1 LPYLPVF
8 FYIALMNIDQTTD
21 SGSSF
26 DFFIQWHLTERC
38 NLACTHCYQEGRAIG
53 EMDLPGI
60 KQTVHHIS
68 DTIRQWSDTY
78 EIPFSA
84 SSNITGGEPFLRKD
98 LGAILKEL
106 AEYHFSVSLLTNGT
120 LIDRERVRMLADL
133 PVRGVQVSLEG
144 PEAIHEEIRGKRSFS
159 SAMKGVELLLESGIT
174 VTLNVTLSEI
184 NVDHFKDMVAVA
196 TGLGVQRLGF
206 SRLVPYGRGFGLIS
220 RMLSKEKVR
229 AAYEE
234 ITSTKVSGL
243 DIVTGDP
250 VAAQLGDDEETDDD
264 GDTFPVGGCAAGVS
278 GITLLP
284 DGTISPCRRMGIS
297 IGNVLNDSLREVWA
311 TSPVLAALRDRNS
324 YKGKCRTC
332 KRWSDCRGCRAIA
345 YAYSLSQGRSDFL
358 EEDPQC
364 FI

>member
-1 LPYLPVF
+1 MSYLPVF
-8 FYIALMNIDQTTD
+8 LYCPMNIDQTTTKVA
-21 SGSSF
+21 SF
-26 DFFIQWHLTERC
+26 DFFVQWHLTEKC
-38 NLACTHCYQEGRAIG
+38 NLACTHCYQEGRAIR
-53 EMDLPGI
+53 EMALPGI
-60 KQTVHHIS
+60 KRTVRHLA
-68 DTIRQWSDTY
+68 DTIQLWSDTY
-78 EIPFSA
+78 EIPFTASA
-84 SSNITGGEPFLRKD
+84 NITGGEPFLRKD
-98 LGAILKEL
+98 LPMILKEL
-106 AEYHFSVSLLTNGT
+106 TENHFNVSVLTNGT
-120 LIDRERVRMLADL
+120 LIDRTKVRMLADL
-133 PVRGVQVSLEG
+133 PVKGVQVSLEG

-184 NVDHFKDMVAVA
+184 NVDYFREIVAVA

-220 RMLSKEKVR
+220 RMLSKERVR

-264 GDTFPVGGCAAGVS
+264 GDAFPVGGCAAGVS

-297 IGNVLNDSLREVWA
+297 IGNILNDSLREVWA
-311 TSPVLAALRDRNS
+311 TSPVLGALRDRNS

-345 YAYSLSQGRSDFL
+345 YAYSLSRGRSDFL